1 MPMPTA
7 ASGLIIH
14 LHRLLFLSYLTSPF
28 AHPCFLHILKKDRY
42 MTKRKYHEKSKETPT
57 RREDR
62 GETEKETIS
71 DEI

>member
-1 MPMPTA
+1 
-7 ASGLIIH
+7 
-14 LHRLLFLSYLTSPF
+14 
-28 AHPCFLHILKKDRY
+28 
-42 MTKRKYHEKSKETPT
+42 MTKRKYHKKSKETPT